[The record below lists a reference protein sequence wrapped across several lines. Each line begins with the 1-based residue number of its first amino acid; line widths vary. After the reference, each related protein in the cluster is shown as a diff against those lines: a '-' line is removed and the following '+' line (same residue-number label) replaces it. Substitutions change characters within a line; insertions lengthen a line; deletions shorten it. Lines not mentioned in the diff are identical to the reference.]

1 MEQYLKTTFDPETK
15 IWSGINMSPKF
26 GPDCS
31 IGKVVLDALLKEPDH
46 ICQIC
51 YHNGKEYTNREIVNL
66 SICIALH
73 FKDLGLQQQD
83 IIGICASNSDY
94 VAPIFIGA
102 MFCGLIV
109 STLDPSFDKDGIKHI
124 YGITKPKILFC
135 DGGIYETLKEAFQE
149 INLESD
155 IYTIK
160 DHIVGVPN
168 VTNLFKEVTDKTSFE
183 PVTLRDGCHQ
193 TAVIVCSSGTT
204 GLPKGVSMSHIN
216 TLNASSSIQTP
227 GENINFS
234 YSTLYWASGLFT
246 QINCLVGN
254 ITRVIIDKPY
264 NAKEFFDIIQKYKV
278 TYINTPPSQLAMSL
292 ASPKLKDYDLSSLKT
307 YFCGGSAVPYKLVK
321 NFMPYVPNAKF
332 FVGYGMTECG
342 SPVACGI
349 PTPNGCIGQLT
360 PRSKVK
366 IIDDDGKQLGPVE
379 IGEICM
385 WSQFPWSGYFNNMEA
400 TNSMYI
406 NGWLHSGDLGYM
418 DENGYLFVVDR
429 KKDILKYNNFH
440 FYPTEIEQ
448 IIMEIPD
455 VVEVCVCGIPDIVST
470 HLPTAAVVRKPGSDL
485 TETEVYDYVAEKM
498 AHFKHLR
505 GGVYFMNSLPKT
517 ASGKYLRRDVLKI
530 CEELYKNKQL
540 NR

>member
-1 MEQYLKTTFDPETK
+1 MEEYLKTTFDPETK
-15 IWSGINMSPKF
+15 IWSGINISPKF

-31 IGKVVLDALLKEPDH
+31 VGKVVLDVLLKEPDH

-66 SICIALH
+66 SVCIALQ
-73 FKDLGLQQQD
+73 FKQLGLEQED
-83 IIGICASNSDY
+83 IIGLVASNSDY
-94 VAPIFIGA
+94 VVPIFIGA
-102 MFCGLIV
+102 MLCGLIV

-124 YGITKPKILFC
+124 YGITKPKLMFC
-135 DGGIYETLKEAFQE
+135 DGGIYETVKEAIQE

-155 IYTIK
+155 IYTVK

-168 VTNLFKEVTDKTSFE
+168 VTNFFQEINDAVSFE
-183 PVTLRDGCHQ
+183 PVTLRNGGYQ
-193 TAVIVCSSGTT
+193 TAVILCSSGTT
-204 GLPKGVSMSHIN
+204 GLPKGVCVSHIN
-216 TLNASSSIQTP
+216 IFNSCALIQQP
-227 GENINFS
+227 GDNKIFC
-234 YSTLYWASGLFT
+234 YSTLYWSSGLLT
-246 QINCLVGN
+246 MTSALVEN
-254 ITRVIIDKPY
+254 VTRIIVDKPY
-264 NAKEFFDIIQKYKV
+264 NAEDFFQIIQKYKV
-278 TYINTPPSQLAMSL
+278 ISITSPPSQLAMSL
-292 ASPKLKDYDLSSLKT
+292 SSPKLKDYDLSSLKS
-307 YFCGGSAVPYKLVK
+307 YLLLGSAVPDRLVK
-321 NFMPYVPNAKF
+321 DFMPYVPNATF
-332 FVGYGMTECG
+332 WVGYGMTEYG
-342 SPVACGI
+342 SGI
-349 PTPNGCIGQLT
+349 AFGIAKPNGCVGQLT
-360 PRSKVK
+360 PRTKVK

-379 IGEICM
+379 IGEICI
-385 WSQFPWSGYFNNMEA
+385 WSQFSWSGYFNNMEA
-400 TNSMYI
+400 TNSMCI

-418 DENGYLFVVDR
+418 DENGFLYVVDR

-455 VVEVCVCGIPDIVST
+455 VVEVCVCGVPDIVST

-530 CEELYKNKQL
+530 CEELYKSKL
-540 NR
+540 CT